1 MTRLWH
7 RTRRV
12 LALPGQSK
20 KSFDFCGSK
29 GLLSRGVALM
39 MFRIALLHPRLYAA
53 DRDREFFAARST
65 ILMPNDEQCSIEH
78 LHQIS
83 NAVR

>member
-1 MTRLWH
+1 
-7 RTRRV
+7 
-12 LALPGQSK
+12 
-20 KSFDFCGSK
+20 
-29 GLLSRGVALM
+29 M

-53 DRDREFFAARST
+53 IAIANFFAARST